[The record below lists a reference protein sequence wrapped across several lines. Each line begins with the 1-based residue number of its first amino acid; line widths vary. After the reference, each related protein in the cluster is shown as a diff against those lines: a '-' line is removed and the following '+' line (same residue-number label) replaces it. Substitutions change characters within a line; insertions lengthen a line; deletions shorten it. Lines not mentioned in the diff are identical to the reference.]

1 MKWLLI
7 DKMKVTVHAGLA
19 EHKWQQDVRLS
30 VGSSGKRVPGH
41 CSSRSDAPSQ
51 SALTRRPH
59 KESGANLK
67 QPAFFH
73 CVQRE
78 PEAQ

>member
-1 MKWLLI
+1 MSLSNWGIKELR
-7 DKMKVTVHAGLA
+7 DLA
-19 EHKWQQDVRLS
+19 
-30 VGSSGKRVPGH
+30 PH
-41 CSSRSDAPSQ
+41 CSSQSDAASQ

-59 KESGANLK
+59 KESGANPK
-67 QPAFFH
+67 HEPCFH